1 MKRIIQRSITIFILI
16 LLTYT
21 HICYAD
27 LLYYHYPDKELLN
40 TTKVYS
46 IIGGI
51 ILLISVVSY
60 ILLKRTANKTQTTS
74 EDNKEATPIT
84 NKLEKRKHF
93 IALLFLV
100 FFTILAALIH
110 RYTTLT
116 FKSNFWKTDL
126 GFYTMIILYFIPIL
140 LFAISII
147 CKVLKKHTTLRR
159 VTFFYGILIVI
170 TTLVVTKYI
179 HRVERSKVNQYNSQF
194 LQFQI
199 VEPYNLYYGVR
210 PIGYTSN
217 ITELINSVI
226 DNNST
231 NTRQTAIFYKK
242 IDSSPEELNKLLTEL
257 NTDLIYDTDN
267 LTKEGGYI
275 DTIKIIPSIDKYSSL
290 LHTHLGAQVYDGD
303 VIINIVNDTI
313 SKHRNKPYNSFNTT
327 IVYTSLT
334 GSSKTL
340 DLNNITTQDE
350 IENFNAIFDEGKNYT
365 VESQSNNID
374 TVNMFITENSD

>member
-1 MKRIIQRSITIFILI
+1 MKRIIQKSLIIFILT
-16 LLTYT
+16 LLVCT

-27 LLYYHYPDKELLN
+27 ALGVYHPEKELLSN
-40 TTKVYS
+40 TKVYS
-46 IIGGI
+46 VIGGI

-60 ILLKRTANKTQTTS
+60 ILLKRTANKTQPS
-74 EDNKEATPIT
+74 SDDNKEATSIT
-84 NKLEKRKHF
+84 NKLEARKHF
-93 IALLFLV
+93 VALLFLL
-100 FFTILAALIH
+100 FFSILAALIH

-126 GFYTMIILYFIPIL
+126 GFSTMIILYFIPIL
-140 LFAISII
+140 LFVISII
-147 CKVLKKHTTLRR
+147 CKISKKHPTLRR
-159 VTFFYGILIVI
+159 ITFFYGILIVI
-170 TTLVVTKYI
+170 TTLIVTKYI
-179 HRVERSKVNQYNSQF
+179 HRVERLKVNQYNSQF

-199 VEPYNLYYGVR
+199 VKPYDLYYGDR

-231 NTRQTAIFYKK
+231 NTRQTAIFYKR

-267 LTKEGGYI
+267 LTKDGGYI
-275 DTIKIIPSIDKYSSL
+275 DTIKIIPSIDRYSSL
-290 LHTHLGAQVYDGD
+290 LHTDLGARVYDGD
-303 VIINIVNDTI
+303 VIINIVNDAI

-350 IENFNAIFDEGKNYT
+350 IENFNAIFDEEKNYT

-374 TVNMFITENSD
+374 TVNMLITENSD